1 MSSGRRNLKK
11 TLQPRLDEAQT
22 GKRAVYFVDAAHFV
36 LAPFLGYLWS
46 FCRLF
51 IKAPAGRQR
60 LNVLG
65 ALNAVSHKLI
75 TVINDSYINSQSV
88 CDLLWKIHRLHSPTS
103 VTVVLDNAKYQRC
116 RLVMALAETLKIE
129 LLFLPPYS
137 PNLNLIERLWKFVK
151 KQCLY
156 SQYYDQFASF
166 RQAIIDCLSQT
177 HSTYK
182 HELDSLLTLK
192 FQTFQESQFLSL

>member
-1 MSSGRRNLKK
+1 MIAGQFGNKDTDGLHHFIRHTPDK
-11 TLQPRLDEAQT
+11 TKRITTGSQDFVAAQ
-22 GKRAVYFVDAAHFV
+22 
-36 LAPFLGYLWS
+36 
-46 FCRLF
+46 
-51 IKAPAGRQR
+51 
-60 LNVLG
+60 
-65 ALNAVSHKLI
+65 
-75 TVINDSYINSQSV
+75 
-88 CDLLWKIHRLHSPTS
+88 LHSQMP

-116 RLVMALAETLKIE
+116 LLVMALAESLRME

-156 SQYYDQFASF
+156 SKYYDQFASF

-192 FQTFQESQFLSL
+192 FQTFQESQFFSL

>member
-1 MSSGRRNLKK
+1 
-11 TLQPRLDEAQT
+11 LQPRLDEACA
-22 GKRAVYFVDAAHFV
+22 GKRTVFFADAAHFV

-46 FCRLF
+46 ACRLF
-51 IKAPAGRQR
+51 IKAPSGRQR

-65 ALNAVSHKLI
+65 ALDAVSHKLI
-75 TVINDSYINSQSV
+75 TVVNDSYINAQSV
-88 CDLLWKIHRLHSPTS
+88 CDLLWKIYRLNLQNP
-103 VTVVLDNAKYQRC
+103 VTIVLDNARYQRC
-116 RLVMALAETLKIE
+116 KIVLALAEQLKIE

-156 SQYYDQFASF
+156 SKYYDQFTPF
-166 RQAIIDCLSQT
+166 QQAIINCLSQT

-192 FQTFQESQFLSL
+192 FQTFQQSQFLSL

>member
-1 MSSGRRNLKK
+1 MNLKK
-11 TLQPRLDEAQT
+11 TLQPRLDEACV
-22 GKRAVYFVDAAHFV
+22 GKRTVFFVDAAHFV

-46 FCRLF
+46 ACRLF
-51 IKAPAGRQR
+51 IKAPSGRQR

-65 ALNAVSHKLI
+65 ALDAVSHKLI
-75 TVINDSYINSQSV
+75 TVINDSYINAQSV
-88 CDLLWKIHRLHSPTS
+88 CDLLWKIRRLHCQTP
-103 VTVVLDNAKYQRC
+103 VTIVLDNAKYQRC
-116 RLVMALAETLKIE
+116 QLVIALAEELKVE

-137 PNLNLIERLWKFVK
+137 PNLNIIERLWKFVK

-156 SQYYDQFASF
+156 SKYYDQFASF
-166 RQAIIDCLSQT
+166 RDALIDCLSQT